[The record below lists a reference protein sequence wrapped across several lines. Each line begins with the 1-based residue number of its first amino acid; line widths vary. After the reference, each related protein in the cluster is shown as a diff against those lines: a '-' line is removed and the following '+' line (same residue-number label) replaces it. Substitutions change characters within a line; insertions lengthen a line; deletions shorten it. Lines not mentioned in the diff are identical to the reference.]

1 MSDTEPQMQADDAG
15 KADSGSGVTPETSS
29 KPAEITDIKK
39 AKTRRG
45 HLPRRISAWVL
56 VVLAA
61 ILIPVSVLSVWA
73 INTVTNT
80 DKYVETMAPLA
91 RNPVIVDGLATRAT
105 DALFSTHIVQNKVT
119 QALPK
124 SAKPLVAPIVNQVHS
139 YVYGLALKVFESPK
153 FGQLWDTLNRHSH
166 QAVVNVLTGKQTPLQ
181 KKLAKGGQI
190 ALNLSPTLNT
200 LISDLNAHGVTL
212 FNPVKTLT
220 TQGVS
225 FTVVQKQQVSKFS
238 GLFNLVV
245 KGKWIVPVI
254 SLVLAILAVALA
266 MERRKTLLRLAVGVA
281 LMTLLL
287 LGALSAGR
295 GIFIGQA
302 TDGGFKGEGAAAVWD
317 TVLRFLKTDLRWTL
331 LIAVL
336 VAVGAWV
343 AGPARYAV
351 WIRQTTVAGVRW
363 VGTQS
368 HELSA
373 GAGRAA
379 GESSQVRRS
388 AGWIL
393 EHLNG
398 LRIVGVVVAA
408 LFLLFGGNLT
418 GWTLLIIVIVLAVY
432 LGILQ
437 LVAAWARKASEAGP
451 VEPRPGGTTGT
462 GTTIA
467 TTDADAGVSSGTA
480 S

>member
-1 MSDTEPQMQADDAG
+1 M
-15 KADSGSGVTPETSS
+15 
-29 KPAEITDIKK
+29 
-39 AKTRRG
+39 
-45 HLPRRISAWVL
+45 L

-61 ILIPVSVLSVWA
+61 ILIPVSVMSVWA

-91 RNPVIVDGLATRAT
+91 RNPIIVDGLATRAT

-124 SAKPLVAPIVNQVHS
+124 SAKPLVAPIMNEVHS
-139 YVYGLALKVFESPK
+139 YVYNLALKVFSSPK
-153 FGQLWDTLNRHSH
+153 FGKLWDTLNRHSH
-166 QAVVNVLTGKQTPLQ
+166 DAVVNILTGKQTPLQ
-181 KKLAKGGQI
+181 KKLEKGGQI
-190 ALNLSPTLNT
+190 ALNLSPALNN
-200 LISDLNAHGVTL
+200 LIDEANAHGVTL
-212 FNPVKTLT
+212 FNPIKAVS
-220 TQGVS
+220 TQGLS
-225 FTVVQKQQVSKFS
+225 FTVVSKQQVSKFS

-245 KGKWIVPVI
+245 KGKWIIPVI

-266 MERRKTLLRLAVGVA
+266 MERRKTLLRLAMGVA

-302 TDGGFKGEGAAAVWD
+302 ASGGFHARGRRRRVGH
-317 TVLRFLKTDLRWTL
+317 R
-331 LIAVL
+331 
-336 VAVGAWV
+336 VAFPQG
-343 AGPARYAV
+343 GPALDPADLG
-351 WIRQTTVAGVRW
+351 AGGLRRLAGRPGSLRRVDPQDHRRGARW

-368 HELSA
+368 RELSS

-379 GESSQVRRS
+379 SESSRVRRS

-398 LRIVGVVVAA
+398 LRIVGVIVAG
-408 LFLLFGGNLT
+408 LLLVFGGNLT

-432 LGILQ
+432 LGMLQ
-437 LVAAWARKASEAGP
+437 LVAAWARKATGADPG
-451 VEPRPGGTTGT
+451 PGGGRAPAPARRDL
-462 GTTIA
+462 G
-467 TTDADAGVSSGTA
+467 
-480 S
+480 